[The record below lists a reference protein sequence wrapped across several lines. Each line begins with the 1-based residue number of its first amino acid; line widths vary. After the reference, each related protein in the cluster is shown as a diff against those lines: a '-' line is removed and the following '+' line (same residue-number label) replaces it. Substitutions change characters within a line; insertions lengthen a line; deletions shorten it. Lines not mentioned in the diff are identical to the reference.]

1 MEPQTVTDHS
11 EEDVKFKFL
20 VPYLA
25 ERGYKQDCIAF
36 NVAIAIQEG
45 RKKKT
50 IFADAVVYKTKKH
63 DAPLIVCETKAPT
76 EILSREA
83 REQAISYARLLPSI
97 APLTLLTNG
106 AQVQVFHTLDKARRP
121 NLPRRSE
128 LDHDI
133 IRFVINEDKQESLRT
148 EAKHELFI
156 IDDVRTFKTI
166 LKSCHNE
173 IRNNEGLDPTAAF
186 DEMSKV
192 MFCKLYEE
200 KKNPQ
205 GCCLSR

>member
-1 MEPQTVTDHS
+1 MPESNRS

-76 EILSREA
+76 EILSKEA

-106 AQVQVFHTLDKARRP
+106 AADATK
-121 NLPRRSE
+121 
-128 LDHDI
+128 
-133 IRFVINEDKQESLRT
+133 
-148 EAKHELFI
+148 
-156 IDDVRTFKTI
+156 
-166 LKSCHNE
+166 
-173 IRNNEGLDPTAAF
+173 
-186 DEMSKV
+186 
-192 MFCKLYEE
+192 EE
-200 KKNPQ
+200 
-205 GCCLSR
+205 